1 MKVWCIIPAFN
12 VSRHLSAVVKA
23 VQSVV
28 DEVVIVNDGSSDE
41 TGIIAD
47 SLGVT
52 VIHHPL
58 NRGQGAA
65 LKTGTDYALEQSA
78 NYIVHFDADG
88 QFQAEDI
95 KKVIKPLQEG
105 EADIVFGSRFLDSTT
120 VLPWAKRVV
129 IMSLARLINRWLF
142 NIHLTDP
149 QSGFRAFNRKAGELV
164 HWDQDRMAHCSEIL
178 IAAHRQPLRVT
189 EVPITVHYHEFG
201 QRFSGGFKILRDLWL
216 ATLNHH

>member
-1 MKVWCIIPAFN
+1 MKIYCIIPAFN
-12 VSRHLSAVVKA
+12 VSRHIGAVVQA
-23 VQSVV
+23 VKPVV
-28 DEVVIVNDGSSDE
+28 DEIVIVNDGSSDE

-47 SLGVT
+47 TLGVV

-65 LKTGTDYALEQSA
+65 LKTGTEYGLRQGADI
-78 NYIVHFDADG
+78 IVHFDGDG
-88 QFQAEDI
+88 QFQASDI
-95 KKVIKPLQEG
+95 DNVVRPLLENKV
-105 EADIVFGSRFLDSTT
+105 DMVFGSRFLDNTT
-120 VLPWAKRVV
+120 ILPWAKRVI

-164 HWDQDRMAHCSEIL
+164 QWEQDRMAHCSEIL
-178 IAAHRQPLRVT
+178 IEAHRQPLRIT
-189 EVPITVHYHEFG
+189 EVPITVHYHQFG

-216 ATLNHH
+216 ASLNHH